1 MENLSSQMSLF
12 SMFLNSDIV
21 VKVVIVLLIIVS
33 VWSWSI
39 IFSKWSKFRLLKF
52 QFTRFEKAFWSS
64 EALNI
69 LYEKVKRRKNNP
81 IVSVFVAAM
90 EEWYLCKDEETK
102 GNIAQGMTVGLKER
116 VHKVMSVTR
125 NRELD
130 NMEKGLGFL
139 ATVSSTSPFVGLF
152 GTVWG
157 IMNSFTAIAAMN
169 NVSLAVVAPGI
180 AEALL
185 TTAMGLIAAIP
196 AAIAYNHFEGEL
208 NRFAGAMEDFSEEFN
223 TLLSRQ
229 VDIKVI

>member
-1 MENLSSQMSLF
+1 MENLSSQLSIY

-21 VKVVIVLLIIVS
+21 VKIVIILLIIAS
-33 VWSWSI
+33 IWSWAI

-52 QFTRFEKAFWSS
+52 QFARFEKAFWSS
-64 EALNI
+64 EALNE
-69 LYEKVKRRKNNP
+69 LYERVKRRKNNP
-81 IVSVFVAAM
+81 LVNVFVAAM
-90 EEWYLCKDEETK
+90 EEWYLCNKEEVQE
-102 GNIAQGMTVGLKER
+102 NMIHGMATGLKER
-116 VHKVMSVTR
+116 VHRVMTVTR

-130 NMEKGLGFL
+130 DIEKGLGFL
-139 ATVSSTSPFVGLF
+139 ATVSSTAPFMGLF

-157 IMNSFTAIAAMN
+157 IMNSFTAIAAMK

-185 TTAMGLIAAIP
+185 TTAIGLIAAIP

-208 NRFAGAMEDFSEEFN
+208 SSFAGSMEDFSEEFN

-229 VDIKVI
+229 VDIKE